1 MDNTEIVQVSKQ
13 SGFKEIYRK
22 IKRVIGFIAMTIFHL
37 RKIALAAP
45 VIYYAMKLA
54 AYNQQN
60 LPDQVGI
67 FLQNNGEFAQMIDRG
82 VAVSGPFMLTC
93 ACLVMMLFSRKAMY
107 AWAISIFTLALPV
120 LLLISNIY
128 PA

>member
-1 MDNTEIVQVSKQ
+1 MNVYK
-13 SGFKEIYRK
+13 K
-22 IKRVIGFIAMTIFHL
+22 IRHVIGIVAMTIYHL
-37 RKIALAAP
+37 RKVAMAVP
-45 VIYYAMKLA
+45 VIYGAMRLA

-60 LPDQVGI
+60 LPEQVGV
-67 FLQNNGEFAQMIDRG
+67 FLQNNGEFLQMIDRG
-82 VAVSGPFMLTC
+82 MAVSAPFLLTC

-120 LLLISNIY
+120 LLLVSNIY

>member
-67 FLQNNGEFAQMIDRG
+67 FLQNNGEFAQMIDKG